1 MNPVGKMRIKQ
12 TLCRGLVAITLAL
25 LSIAAHA
32 ERLSGT
38 VVDISDGDTLR
49 IKSDDIHKIRL
60 KGIDAPEMAQSFGPE
75 SRRHLVELTFMKE
88 AVADCPQRD
97 HYGRL
102 ICTIYIADPACTTSN
117 CPMTY
122 DVNLAQVKASLA
134 WWYRRYADEQS
145 PVQRASYELA
155 EERMRLARLGLWSR
169 NEAMAPWAWRRR

>member
-1 MNPVGKMRIKQ
+1 MNQVGKMRIKH
-12 TLCRGLVAITLAL
+12 TLCCGLVAVTLAL
-25 LSIAAHA
+25 FTSAAHA

-38 VVDISDGDTLR
+38 IVDISDGDTLR
-49 IKSDDIHKIRL
+49 IKSDGIHKIRL

-75 SRRHLVELTFMKE
+75 SRQHLVELTFMKE

-102 ICTIYIADPACTTSN
+102 ICTIYIADPACATSN

-169 NEAMAPWAWRRR
+169 NASLVMLLNQL